1 MMRFAWLGL
10 IFLVAVVSA
19 EAQEWSRF
27 RGPNGT
33 GLSPAA
39 TIPVTWTEKDFNWK
53 VTLPGKGHSSPVV
66 WGDRIFVT
74 SGESK
79 TGKRWVICVSAA
91 EGKTLWSRDFDSK
104 SYKMHRRNSVA
115 TATPTV
121 DERHVYLSWATPDQ
135 LMAMA
140 LDHQGKTVWQKE
152 LGPYP
157 SQHGYGV
164 SPIRFEELLIV
175 PNEQDGGG
183 SLVALDAGTGKER
196 WKVTRQ
202 GKNATYS
209 TPCIYQPANRPAEL
223 IFTNWQH
230 GITAIDP
237 RTGNRNWEISVFDT
251 DKPERSIASPVV
263 AGDLVLGT
271 CGFVSAQKHF
281 VAVRPDGNGHAKEV
295 WRIEKAVSY
304 LPTPLVKGDWIFL
317 CSELGIASCVQAAT
331 GKVLWQERLG
341 GTYSASPVCAGDH
354 IYCVADDGNVVVLA
368 ASDTF
373 QVLGRNTL
381 GEATQSTPAI
391 ANGRMIFRTE
401 SHLISLGGAK

>member
-1 MMRFAWLGL
+1 VG
-10 IFLVAVVSA
+10 
-19 EAQEWSRF
+19 
-27 RGPNGT
+27 
-33 GLSPAA
+33 AA
-39 TIPVTWTEKDFNWK
+39 D
-53 VTLPGKGHSSPVV
+53 
-66 WGDRIFVT
+66 
-74 SGESK
+74 
-79 TGKRWVICVSAA
+79 
-91 EGKTLWSRDFDSK
+91 GKTLWTRAFDSS
-104 SYKMHRRNSVA
+104 SYRMHRRNSVA
-115 TATPTV
+115 TATPAV
-121 DERHVYLSWATPDQ
+121 DAQRLYLSWATPDQ
-135 LMAMA
+135 LMVMA
-140 LDHQGKTVWQKE
+140 LDHQGKTVWE
-152 LGPYP
+152 TGLGPYP

-164 SPIRFEELLIV
+164 SPIRFEDLLIV

-183 SLVALDAGTGKER
+183 SLVALEANSGKVR
-196 WKVTRQ
+196 WQVPRH

-237 RTGNRNWEISVFDT
+237 RSGKPSWEISVFDT
-251 DKPERSIASPVV
+251 AKQERSIASPVV

-281 VAVRPDGNGHAKEV
+281 VAVRPDGNGKAKEV

-354 IYCVADDGNVVVLA
+354 IYCVSDDGAVVVLA
-368 ASDTF
+368 ASDKF
-373 QVLGRNTL
+373 QVLARNTL
-381 GEATQSTPAI
+381 GDATQSTPAI
-391 ANGRMIFRTE
+391 VNGRMIFRTE
-401 SHLISLGGAK
+401 SRLISLGGAK